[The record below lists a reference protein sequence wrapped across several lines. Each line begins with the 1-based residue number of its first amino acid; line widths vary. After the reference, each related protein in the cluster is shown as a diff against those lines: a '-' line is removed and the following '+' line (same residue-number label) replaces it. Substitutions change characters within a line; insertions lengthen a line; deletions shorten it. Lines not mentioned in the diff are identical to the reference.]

1 VLLFD
6 APLTFREFMTRE
18 ELPLA
23 TVFRDVLTWLGGRKD
38 AVLFGAQ
45 AVNAWCE
52 PARMTADVDL
62 LSTDAKG
69 LAEALR
75 EHLSSTFRVS
85 VRVREVVPGGF
96 RIYQIRKPKN
106 RHLVDVRQ
114 VAELPAF
121 RAVEGAQVAVPSELV
136 AMKVLSMAERG
147 GKEKGISDRL
157 DVHRLL
163 NAFPE
168 LREDDGVV
176 AVRLRA
182 LGAKEAAL
190 ALWRTLVQERFEP
203 DDDEAY

>member
-6 APLTFREFMTRE
+6 APLTFREFMTHE

-23 TVFRDVLTWLGGRKD
+23 TVFREVLTWLGGRPD

-52 PARMTADVDL
+52 PPRMTADVDVV
-62 LSTDAKG
+62 STNARGFGED
-69 LAEALR
+69 LR
-75 EHLSSTFRVS
+75 EHLASKFHIA
-85 VRVREVVPGGF
+85 VRVRQIGDGAF
-96 RIYQIRKPKN
+96 RVYQLRKPKN

-114 VAELPAF
+114 VAELPEF
-121 RAVEGAQVAVPSELV
+121 RTVEGARVAVPSELV
-136 AMKVLSMAERG
+136 ARKVLSMVERG

-163 NAFPE
+163 NTFAD

-176 AVRLRA
+176 ASRLQS
-182 LGAKEAAL
+182 LGAGEAAL
-190 ALWRTLVQERFEP
+190 ALWRTLIQERFEP
-203 DDDEAY
+203 DAEDVD